1 MGSCFS
7 SASLK
12 NQPSLERKEC
22 EEEIQVCVERG
33 DDGLSPD
40 EKRRIASLYSH
51 RGNKGLNQDAA
62 ILCKGYG
69 TEEGLFC
76 GVFDGHGTS
85 GHSVSRVVRDY
96 LPDLLLGERNARLL
110 AQEDDEFTDGNDTS
124 STDGEEVLDE
134 WKEACINA
142 FTTMDEELK
151 VRPNLDCSF
160 SGTTAVS
167 VIKQGEDLII
177 ANLGDSRA
185 VVGTVSEEGHLEAI
199 QLTTDLKPSVPQEA
213 ERIRKSNGRVFAL
226 EREPHIQRVWLPD
239 EDFPGLA
246 MARALG
252 DFQLKNYGII
262 SVPQVA
268 HRRVTS
274 RDLFIVLATDGV
286 RRLIT
291 VFFSPWSLLDGRLRV
306 LKVWDALS
314 NEEVVSIVWS
324 TETDEDASK
333 TLVEAARNAW
343 KSKFPSAKVDDC
355 TAACL
360 FFQEERQELL
370 LPTVQDK

>member
-12 NQPSLERKEC
+12 NQASLDRKEC

-62 ILCKGYG
+62 ILSKGYG

-85 GHSVSRVVRDY
+85 GHTVSRVVRDY
-96 LPDLLLGERNARLL
+96 LPALLLGERNALLL
-110 AQEDDEFTDGNDTS
+110 AQEDDGFTDSTDTS

-142 FTTMDEELK
+142 FKTMDEELK

-185 VVGTVSEEGHLEAI
+185 VMGTVSEEGHLEAI

-274 RDLFIVLATDGV
+274 RDMFIVLATDG
-286 RRLIT
+286 
-291 VFFSPWSLLDGRLRV
+291 
-306 LKVWDALS
+306 VWDALS

-324 TETDEDASK
+324 TETNEDASK

>member
-1 MGSCFS
+1 MYH
-7 SASLK
+7 L
-12 NQPSLERKEC
+12 PS
-22 EEEIQVCVERG
+22 
-33 DDGLSPD
+33 
-40 EKRRIASLYSH
+40 
-51 RGNKGLNQDAA
+51 
-62 ILCKGYG
+62 
-69 TEEGLFC
+69 
-76 GVFDGHGTS
+76 
-85 GHSVSRVVRDY
+85 
-96 LPDLLLGERNARLL
+96 
-110 AQEDDEFTDGNDTS
+110 
-124 STDGEEVLDE
+124 
-134 WKEACINA
+134 
-142 FTTMDEELK
+142 
-151 VRPNLDCSF
+151 
-160 SGTTAVS
+160 
-167 VIKQGEDLII
+167 QGEDLII

-185 VVGTVSEEGHLEAI
+185 VMGTVSEEGHLEAI
-199 QLTTDLKPSVPQEA
+199 QLTTDLKPSVPRKNFVVCEGWMIPVNVVLIRCGFHDAEEA

-286 RRLIT
+286 RSLIT

-324 TETDEDASK
+324 TETNEDASK